1 MGQYRSQRSAVAQ
14 MQVPVVRPD
23 NSEMHGKIPQGN
35 TAILV
40 DFQRAVS
47 HACCANRRIG
57 AESTQKRFHNSV
69 IFP

>member
-1 MGQYRSQRSAVAQ
+1 
-14 MQVPVVRPD
+14 
-23 NSEMHGKIPQGN
+23 MHGKIPQGN